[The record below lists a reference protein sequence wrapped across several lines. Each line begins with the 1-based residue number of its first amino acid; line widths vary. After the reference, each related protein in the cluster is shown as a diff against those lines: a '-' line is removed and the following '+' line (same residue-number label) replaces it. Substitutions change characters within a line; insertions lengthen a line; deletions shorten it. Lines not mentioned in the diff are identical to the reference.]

1 LFSLL
6 IAALLLGQ
14 TTAQTDITAPG
25 DTVRGVPNDGDWP
38 GNESP
43 PLAIDDDPGT
53 KYLHFKGDEQSTGFQ
68 VTPSAGESIVT
79 GLTFTTANDAPER
92 DPTVFSLFG
101 SNVSID
107 GPYTLITDG
116 DIVDFSQATAWPR
129 LTKNSTPIAFD
140 NKTAYA
146 HYQLVFR
153 RIRDS
158 GRANSMQ
165 IAEVEFMASPAGG
178 LPPEVDAGDDQTI
191 TWKGVRNT
199 IIDLYPTIYDDDP
212 CDIGQSNP
220 DYLTIYWS
228 SLGQPSADFMGTENE
243 PNAVVMFPEP
253 GVYELQLQVWD
264 ERYQEG
270 KDIITITVAEPV
282 CPLGDL
288 SGDCK
293 VNLSD
298 LKVFAEQWLDPPGC
312 SDYPLGCADLVGMD
326 GVNLVDFALIAGDWL
341 EDWNGSLRINIS
353 PSEAVAEGA
362 RWRLNGSMWQDSDE
376 LVNNLTPGSHTVEFS
391 TVDNWISNWI
401 RPPSRTI
408 QIQKNQITTI
418 TAMYTQPPD
427 SPILINEI
435 MALNGSK
442 PPLDKGDILD
452 EDGDSSDWIEIH
464 NSTEAAIS
472 LKGWYLTIDAGDMRQ
487 WELPSVQLGPGEF
500 KIIFA
505 SGKDRDDPDGEFP
518 ARTVTTRMA
527 SCTPTSGSREV
538 PLYWLSSSP
547 MAKRLRILTSI
558 RSNSATYLTG

>member
-1 LFSLL
+1 MFSLL

-14 TTAQTDITAPG
+14 ITAQADITTPG

-38 GNESP
+38 ANESP
-43 PLAIDDDPGT
+43 PLAIDDDVTT
-53 KYLHFKGDEQSTGFQ
+53 KFLHFKGDAQSTGFQ

-92 DPTVFSLFG
+92 DPTAFSLFG

-146 HYQLVFR
+146 HYLLVFR
-153 RIRDS
+153 VIRDA

-165 IAEVEFMASPAGG
+165 IAEVEFMASPVGG

-212 CDIGQSNP
+212 CDIGQTNP

-264 ERYQEG
+264 ERGQEG
-270 KDIITITVAEPV
+270 KDIIIITVVEPV

-293 VNLSD
+293 VNFSD
-298 LKVFAEQWLDPPGC
+298 LMAFVEQWLDPPGC
-312 SDYPLGCADLVGMD
+312 SDYPFGCADLAGND
-326 GVNLVDFALIAGDWL
+326 GVNLVDFALITGGWLKDWK
-341 EDWNGSLRINIS
+341 GFLRINIT
-353 PSEAVAEGA
+353 PPEVVTEGA
-362 RWRLNGSMWQDSDE
+362 RRRSNGATWQDS
-376 LVNNLTPGSHTVEFS
+376 
-391 TVDNWISNWI
+391 
-401 RPPSRTI
+401 
-408 QIQKNQITTI
+408 
-418 TAMYTQPPD
+418 
-427 SPILINEI
+427 
-435 MALNGSK
+435 
-442 PPLDKGDILD
+442 
-452 EDGDSSDWIEIH
+452 
-464 NSTEAAIS
+464 
-472 LKGWYLTIDAGDMRQ
+472 
-487 WELPSVQLGPGEF
+487 GE
-500 KIIFA
+500 
-505 SGKDRDDPDGEFP
+505 
-518 ARTVTTRMA
+518 
-527 SCTPTSGSREV
+527 
-538 PLYWLSSSP
+538 
-547 MAKRLRILTSI
+547 
-558 RSNSATYLTG
+558 